1 MKMTGLVTRSLCH
14 ALLLAAFSAAAT
26 RTPPAAQT
34 PATSRASALDRR
46 IRAEVARFKGKIS
59 LFAKN
64 LDTGEGYGFGA
75 DDRVRTAST
84 IKVAVMVEAFARV
97 AEGKVKWA
105 DEVILTKEK
114 KVGGAGVLQDL
125 SDGLRLTLRDAVT
138 LMIIV
143 SDNAATNLALD
154 VLTADAVNERM
165 EALGLKE
172 TRLMR
177 KVFGGGDSR
186 EGLKP
191 ENKRFGLGRST
202 PREMVA
208 LLEKLERGE
217 VVSPAASREMIEL
230 LKRQQF
236 HDGIGRSLKGVV
248 IANKPGALDAL
259 RSDAGIVYTPRG
271 RIALAITCDEMPEVV
286 WTPDNPGLLALDRL
300 SAILIDALGR

>member
-1 MKMTGLVTRSLCH
+1 
-14 ALLLAAFSAAAT
+14 
-26 RTPPAAQT
+26 
-34 PATSRASALDRR
+34 
-46 IRAEVARFKGKIS
+46 
-59 LFAKN
+59 
-64 LDTGEGYGFGA
+64 
-75 DDRVRTAST
+75 
-84 IKVAVMVEAFARV
+84 
-97 AEGKVKWA
+97 
-105 DEVILTKEK
+105 
-114 KVGGAGVLQDL
+114 VLQDL

-143 SDNAATNLALD
+143 SDNTATNLALD
-154 VLTADAVNERM
+154 VLTADAVNARM

-172 TRLMR
+172 TRSMR

-236 HDGIGRSLKGVV
+236 HDGIGRSLKGVTV
-248 IANKPGALDAL
+248 ANKPGALDAL
-259 RSDAGIVYTPRG
+259 RSDVGVVYTPRG
-271 RIALAITCDEMPEVV
+271 RIALAITCDDLPEVV

-300 SAILIDALGR
+300 SSILIEGLGR

>member
-1 MKMTGLVTRSLCH
+1 MKPLARNICC
-14 ALLLAAFSAAAT
+14 ALLLTLVPAAG
-26 RTPPAAQT
+26 AQT
-34 PATSRASALDRR
+34 PSSKPEAASRATSLDSRV
-46 IRAEVARFKGKIS
+46 RAEVARFKGKVS

-64 LDTGEGYGFGA
+64 LDTGASYGFGA

-97 AEGKVKWA
+97 AEGKAKWA
-105 DEVILTKEK
+105 DEVVLTKEK

-138 LMIIV
+138 LMISV

-154 VLTADAVNERM
+154 VLTADAVNDRM

-186 EGLKP
+186 EGLKQ

-236 HDGIGRSLKGVV
+236 HDGIGRSLKGVTV
-248 IANKPGALDAL
+248 ANKPGALDAL
-259 RSDAGIVYTPRG
+259 RSDVGIVYTPRG

-300 SAILIDALGR
+300 SAILVDALGR